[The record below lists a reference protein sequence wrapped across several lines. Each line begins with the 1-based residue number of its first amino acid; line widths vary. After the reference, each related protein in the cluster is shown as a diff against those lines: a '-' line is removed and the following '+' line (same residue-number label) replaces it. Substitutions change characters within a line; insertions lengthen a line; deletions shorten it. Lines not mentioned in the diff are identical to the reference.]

1 MTAKPVNDLNLI
13 MIGNCSV
20 AALLDKNARYVWGC
34 LPDFAGDPVFCDLL
48 AGNEEPEAGFFD
60 IILDNQVASSQRYAG
75 NTAVV
80 VTTLIDDQDNAVEI
94 TDFVPRFKQHGRTFR
109 PTMFVRHIRP
119 VCGRPRIRV
128 RLRPAKDWGGSG
140 VETTRGSNH
149 IRYLGTGQVMRC
161 TTDLPITYVLNE
173 TAFLLD
179 KPASLLF
186 GPDET
191 VPEGATAMSREFYDQ
206 TCDYWREWCRYLSL
220 PFEWQDQVIRAA
232 ITLKMCNFEETGA
245 IVAAMTT
252 SIPESP
258 PETPGSARNWDY
270 RYCWLRDGYFVVSAL
285 NRMGATRTMEGY
297 LGYITNII
305 AQASDGH
312 LKPVYGLS
320 YDDDLEEREIET
332 LAGYRGMG
340 PVRCGNQAHEHIQ
353 NDVYGSVI
361 LSVTQVFFDKRL
373 KRQGDETLFT
383 ILEPLGERCLALYDK
398 PDAGLWELR
407 NFAHVH
413 TYSSVLC
420 WAGAD
425 RLARIAD
432 HIGLKDRAAYWRR
445 AADDMRGHILAEGF
459 NAERNSF
466 VDAWGGDAV
475 DGSLL
480 LLLELG
486 FVDADDPRFAGTV
499 AAIEEDL
506 KFGDYVF
513 RYVKADDFGEPENA
527 FIICTFWYIDA
538 LVKLGRQD
546 EARALFENML
556 ANMNPAGLLSEHIN
570 LESHELWGNFPQTYS
585 LVGLI
590 NSATALS
597 KRWKDA
603 F

>member
-1 MTAKPVNDLNLI
+1 MSGASIYPAVQN
-13 MIGNCSV
+13 M
-20 AALLDKNARYVWGC
+20 
-34 LPDFAGDPVFCDLL
+34 LL
-48 AGNEEPEAGFFD
+48 AARALGLGATLTTSAAHK
-60 IILDNQVASSQRYAG
+60 IRYAFRG
-75 NTAVV
+75 ASGESGYSLVEY
-80 VTTLIDDQDNAVEI
+80 DDGTVEEFPDDN
-94 TDFVPRFKQHGRTFR
+94 
-109 PTMFVRHIRP
+109 IR
-119 VCGRPRIRV
+119 
-128 RLRPAKDWGGSG
+128 DS
-140 VETTRGSNH
+140 
-149 IRYLGTGQVMRC
+149 
-161 TTDLPITYVLNE
+161 
-173 TAFLLD
+173 
-179 KPASLLF
+179 
-186 GPDET
+186 
-191 VPEGATAMSREFYDQ
+191 YD
-206 TCDYWREWCRYLSL
+206 LSL

-285 NRMGATRTMEGY
+285 NRLGATRTMEGY

-305 AQASDGH
+305 AQASEGH